1 MTKIVLRSCCIL
13 DEGFHTLHYQVIDSK
28 GEASPARTAPFFRLP
43 PKDEAFKDYEVKDI
57 QYWFDEDI
65 ATIRTGTFMP
75 GAIGLDLSS
84 LSEGA
89 HNMYYQLVADNHQVS
104 PVKVASINRY
114 LYDIYVSQPT
124 EYDDSYIAKD
134 PLFAEKPELKLHY
147 SADDISIRGQLTIKE
162 DATISL
168 GKLVQ
173 TGCLGYYNN
182 SNKYTKTGID
192 YYHPTTL
199 ISNGFMRAD
208 SVIVKEN
215 FYRDRWHF
223 ITLPFNTK
231 VGDIDVPEGTYW
243 AIRKYDGAARA
254 AGEMINTWKN
264 LQEADI
270 MEAGQGYILQLTKEG
285 TDKSS
290 CLTFKAINDT
300 HKNDLFA
307 TQDVSIALQDHQ
319 SEFAHNR
326 SWNLIGNP
334 YPCFYDTRLMNLN
347 GTITVWNG
355 NGYSAYS
362 LADDMYIL
370 MPFES
375 FFIQKPVDAETL
387 TFSKEGRQHTAVPS
401 TAQAPKR
408 AGSNSKRNIYNFVL
422 SDGENG
428 DHTRIVV
435 NEQASLDYESDK
447 DAPKFMENMP
457 QVAQIFSTETGV
469 RYAINERPLGD
480 GIAVLSVYAPEDGE
494 YSLSTEGS
502 ENILILDTETNTI
515 WSALNGSYDFT
526 ARAGMHSARF
536 VVSLN
541 GNATAIDRISA
552 YDDGELE
559 LVADQLAF
567 HFTTAKNIK
576 LFSLDGRV
584 LYSET
589 TANGSV
595 KLAHGVYIVNI
606 NGKVT
611 KIMVR

>member
-1 MTKIVLRSCCIL
+1 MTRTGLRLVFLLSLCCLQVNAQEPVEVLHSAYSIDRCRYWYDNSTDAKYATFTSGQIAIDVSEL
-13 DEGFHTLHYQVIDSK
+13 EEGFHTMHYQVISSKGNLSPTRTASFFRIQPQDEAFKDYAIRNVRYWFDKDYTPHETPYVNGTSTFDLSKLEEGFHTLHYQVIDSK

-43 PKDEAFKDYEVKDI
+43 PKEEAFKDYEVKDI

-290 CLTFKAINDT
+290 CLTFEAINDT

-387 TFSKEGRQHTAVPS
+387 TFSKEGRQHTAV
-401 TAQAPKR
+401 
-408 AGSNSKRNIYNFVL
+408 
-422 SDGENG
+422 EC
-428 DHTRIVV
+428 
-435 NEQASLDYESDK
+435 
-447 DAPKFMENMP
+447 
-457 QVAQIFSTETGV
+457 
-469 RYAINERPLGD
+469 
-480 GIAVLSVYAPEDGE
+480 
-494 YSLSTEGS
+494 
-502 ENILILDTETNTI
+502 IL
-515 WSALNGSYDFT
+515 
-526 ARAGMHSARF
+526 
-536 VVSLN
+536 V
-541 GNATAIDRISA
+541 
-552 YDDGELE
+552 
-559 LVADQLAF
+559 QPP
-567 HFTTAKNIK
+567 
-576 LFSLDGRV
+576 
-584 LYSET
+584 
-589 TANGSV
+589 
-595 KLAHGVYIVNI
+595 
-606 NGKVT
+606 
-611 KIMVR
+611 